1 MHWKKI
7 VKPDSPYFGEQDFA
21 TPDETV
27 TVTIK
32 SYATEKVTS
41 EQGTQLKG
49 VLHFKEQVKPLILNV
64 TNGKAIAKLYG
75 KDMDGW
81 IGKPITLYYDP
92 SVRAMGQR
100 VGGTRV
106 KKPSAVS
113 KEPIR
118 CEACGGTVSGY
129 GSMSAEETAAYTR
142 KKYGRALCADCAT
155 KAAQEAHLVH
165 TAQEAAQASRKATQ
179 TVQAVAQAAQEAAQA
194 TKEEE
199 NHADE

>member
-7 VKPDSPYFGEQDFA
+7 VKPDSPYFGEQDF
-21 TPDETV
+21 PDPNATV
-27 TVTIK
+27 TVTIQ
-32 SYATEKVTS
+32 SYAAEKVTN

-49 VLHFKEQVKPLILNV
+49 VLHFCENVKPLILNV

-81 IGKPITLYYDP
+81 VGKKIALYYDP
-92 SVRAMGQR
+92 SVRVMGQR

-106 KKPSAVS
+106 KKPSAASS

-129 GSMSAEETAAYTR
+129 GSMSADETAAYTR
-142 KKYGRALCADCAT
+142 KKYGRALCADCA
-155 KAAQEAHLVH
+155 K
-165 TAQEAAQASRKATQ
+165 K
-179 TVQAVAQAAQEAAQA
+179 AAQEAAQPV
-194 TKEEE
+194 KEEE
-199 NHADE
+199 PHADE